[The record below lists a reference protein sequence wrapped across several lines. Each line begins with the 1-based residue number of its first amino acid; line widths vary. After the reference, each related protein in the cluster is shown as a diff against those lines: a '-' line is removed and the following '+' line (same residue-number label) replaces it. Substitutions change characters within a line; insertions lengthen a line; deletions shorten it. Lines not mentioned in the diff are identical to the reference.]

1 MPRTNV
7 TVTAATAVV
16 LSVVLAGCGGGGG
29 GDDAAAKGPVTV
41 EYWSWDE
48 AKLVQPVADKF
59 NATHDDIRIKVVKQ
73 ADNPGT
79 AANLRNVV
87 ASGKGVPCLVKNFG
101 EVPGLAGEGLLQDVT
116 DEMKPYV
123 GEGGKGGKGVY
134 NEASLPSAQAGGRY
148 YSVPIG
154 YQPSFMVVN
163 RKVYDTYGVAVPKTW
178 DEVITAGKE
187 LKKHGVYVM
196 NLAGEDPS
204 TLVNLV
210 QQAGGSWY
218 RADGDTWKVDFLS
231 PESLKAG
238 EVVQQL
244 VDNGLVANQ
253 TYMDRPALINYFDS
267 GKMVSLPTQAWQ
279 LGNYELNYKKS
290 LGDWEPVDLP
300 QFPDA
305 AEFTAPAHGTALLVP
320 KGCAHPKEAV
330 EAGVWMAT
338 TKEGIDAGYQSDTKQ
353 YVWPGAVQDPSPW
366 VDSVVPEKLFGPR
379 KSEARPVILKAV
391 KGAKDTWTVGPNYS
405 GVFSELQ
412 DQWAKIVTK
421 KITVRQALTHLQKF
435 TVDDLKSKNIN
446 VEG

>member
-1 MPRTNV
+1 MPRTHLR
-7 TVTAATAVV
+7 VTAATTVV
-16 LSVVLAGCGGGGG
+16 LSVALAGCGGGSG
-29 GDDAAAKGPVTV
+29 GDDTAAKGPVTV
-41 EYWSWDE
+41 EYWTWDE
-48 AKLVQPVADKF
+48 AKVVQPVADTF
-59 NATHDDIRIKVVKQ
+59 NATHDNIRIKVVKQ

-101 EVPGLAGEGLLQDVT
+101 EIPGLVGEGLLDDVT
-116 DEMKPYV
+116 DFVRPYV
-123 GEGGKGGKGVY
+123 DKGVY
-134 NEASLPSAQAGGRY
+134 NDASLPSAQAGGRY

-154 YQPSFMVVN
+154 YQPSFMVIN
-163 RKVYDTYGVAVPKTW
+163 RKVYDAYGVSVPRTW
-178 DEVITAGKE
+178 DELITAGKE
-187 LKKHGVYVM
+187 LKKHGVQVM

-218 RADGDTWKVDFLS
+218 RTEGDTWKVDFLS

-238 EVVQQL
+238 DVVQRL
-244 VDNGLVANQ
+244 VDNDLVANQ

-267 GKMVSLPTQAWQ
+267 GRMVSLPTQAWQ
-279 LGNYELNYKKS
+279 LPTYELNYKKS
-290 LGDWEPVDLP
+290 MGDWQPVDLP
-300 QFPDA
+300 QFTDA
-305 AEFTAPAHGTALLVP
+305 PRFTAPAHGTALLVP

-330 EAGVWMAT
+330 AAGVWMST
-338 TKEGIDAGYQSDTKQ
+338 TKAGIDAGYQKDTKQ
-353 YVWPGAVQDPSPW
+353 YSWPGAVKDPSPW
-366 VDSVVPEKLFGPR
+366 VDSVVPDKLFGER

-391 KGAKDTWTVGPNYS
+391 QGARDTWVVGPNYT
-405 GVFSELQ
+405 GVFTELQ

-421 KITVRQALTHLQKF
+421 KITVRQALEHLQKF